1 MNLTDIG
8 RYLGTAAN
16 AIPTIAY
23 YFFGGVLLAVIVL
36 LLLRIIVDAL
46 KLSPFG
52 KFAYYAT
59 RPANQMIGS
68 MRNSRY
74 FYPLKRALSFDPAIL
89 MVFISTALICYVGFT
104 LTNYLTMILGGIAN
118 ALIKF
123 GNANVLSGGKFLIGT
138 VLIAV
143 IFFLLSLMLIVFVNS
158 LFGLLPKLA
167 QKAEFR
173 IRPLL
178 QLFEFGGIFAGWSF
192 LILWIALSFAA
203 TAVQLIFLS
212 EL

>member
-1 MNLTDIG
+1 MNLTSLG
-8 RYLGTAAN
+8 AYLGILAQI
-16 AIPTIAY
+16 IPVIAY
-23 YFFGGVLLAVIVL
+23 YFFGAVLLAVAL
-36 LLLRIIVDAL
+36 LLILRVIVDAM
-46 KLSPFG
+46 KFSPFG
-52 KFAYYAT
+52 KFAYYST
-59 RPANQMIGS
+59 RPANKMIGG

-74 FYPLKRALSFDPAIL
+74 YYPLKRALGFDPAIL
-89 MVFISTALICYVGFT
+89 MVFLSTALVCYVGYM
-104 LTNYLTMILGGIAN
+104 LMNYLTMIVAGIAN
-118 ALIKF
+118 SLVKF
-123 GNANVLSGGKFLIGT
+123 GSARVLIGLKYLAGT
-138 VLIAV
+138 ILIGV

-167 QKAEFR
+167 RRAEFR

-212 EL
+212 DL